1 MPATTPLTDAINAL
15 TQYANETTGASDT
28 TLSDAVGTLVAG
40 YGGGG
45 GTSIG
50 KNTDQNLA
58 QMFYALENGTAVTG
72 TTTFARALPNTEE
85 LIFSSGL
92 NKLRGFF
99 YMCDDVVGL
108 NPGVNTSIMGYCLFD
123 SNGDLLNPGGVC
135 KFNGATNG
143 NANPVTNSR
152 KFVNMG
158 SVRFDGGDFY
168 VTAEYNRNANYTPFA
183 VGHTY
188 RWVAW

>member
-1 MPATTPLTDAINAL
+1 MSTTPLTDAINAL

-28 TLSDAVGTLVAG
+28 NLSDAVGTLVAG
-40 YGGGG
+40 YGGGS

-72 TTTFARALPNTEE
+72 TTTFAQALPNTEE

-92 NKLRGFF
+92 SKLRGFF

-108 NPGVNTSIMGYCLFD
+108 NPGSNTSIMGYCLFD
-123 SNGDLLNPGGVC
+123 SNGDLLNPGGVG
-135 KFNGATNG
+135 KYNGYTNG
-143 NANPVTNSR
+143 NANPVTDDR
-152 KFVNMG
+152 KFVNYAF
-158 SVRFDGGDFY
+158 VRFDGGDFY
-168 VTAEYNRNANYTPFA
+168 VKADYNRNATYTPFA
-183 VGHTY
+183 PGYTY

>member
-1 MPATTPLTDAINAL
+1 MATTVTYKGQTLTTVDNTTKTLETAGTWMEDDLTLTDV
-15 TQYANETTGASDT
+15 S
-28 TLSDAVGTLVAG
+28 
-40 YGGGG
+40 GGG

-72 TTTFARALPNTEE
+72 TTTFAQALPNTEE

-92 NKLRGFF
+92 SKLRGFF

-108 NPGVNTSIMGYCLFD
+108 SPGPNTSIMGYCLFD
-123 SNGDLLNPGGVC
+123 SNGDLLNPGGVG
-135 KFNGATNG
+135 KYNGYTNG
-143 NANPVTNSR
+143 NANPVTDDR
-152 KFVNMG
+152 KFVNYG
-158 SVRFDGGDFY
+158 FVRFDGGDFF
-168 VTAEYNRNANYTPFA
+168 VKADYNRNATYTPFA
-183 VGHTY
+183 PGYTY